1 MSKYFR
7 FFLGTLFIMIVH
19 CSKNQSSESFVVNL
33 ADTLNIP
40 MSDWFSSIEII
51 PLETL
56 ESSLLSECTQIEYYH
71 QRYYIYDRRQQAVF
85 VFDTTGKFLFNT
97 LSSKGRGPKQY
108 ITNMG
113 IAINRVTGNLEILDG
128 FARTIRIFDKD
139 GSFVKDFGFPEDI
152 LPIDEF
158 QSLSIEHYLFYSKS
172 SEENRESIYVYDAN
186 QQKVVKKMLMTNS
199 YEDYFVSTASNA
211 FYWIDSTLRFSHT
224 YANNDVYRIDKNLDM
239 RKLYS
244 YDFGRKTFDVKTLP
258 KDEDPAFYRFYDRN
272 NKGKYVF
279 PYIKFESNRYYF
291 CFFSFKDLLYVSRHH
306 KQQGTERMKNEV
318 IYSRFSDGGMI
329 FPPIVFDKYYLYN
342 VIEPLWI
349 PHMMNPLFTDQ
360 QKEILNAIPDD
371 SNPIILKYKFK

>member
-1 MSKYFR
+1 
-7 FFLGTLFIMIVH
+7 MIVH